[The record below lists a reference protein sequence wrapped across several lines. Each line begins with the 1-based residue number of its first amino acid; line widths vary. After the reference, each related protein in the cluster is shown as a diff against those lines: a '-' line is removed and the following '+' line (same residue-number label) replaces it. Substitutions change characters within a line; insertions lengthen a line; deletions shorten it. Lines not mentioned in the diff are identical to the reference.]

1 MTKVRNFEPGFIL
14 GRYELVFRVATGG
27 MGEVWAA
34 RLRGTR
40 GFQKVVALKFLLPE
54 LSHNPNF
61 EQMFLDEAELAS
73 RIKHPNVVQVTDL
86 GEEDEILYQ
95 VMEWVSGES
104 LWTAL
109 RAASKKNGVP
119 LEVAARIICQVCAGL
134 NAAHELRDDEGK
146 FIGLVHR
153 DVSPQ
158 NVLLTRQGIA
168 KVVDFGV
175 AKFAGRGV
183 AATQVGELKGKVPYM
198 APEHIHGQELDR
210 RADVFSIGVLFYQLV
225 SGVHPFLADNDQLT
239 MARISSPTPAPSLR
253 SRVPQVPLPL
263 SRVVDAALAK
273 DREKRT
279 KTALD
284 FMHEIE
290 RAVPGASMSSTNDLV
305 AAWLKELVGK
315 QIDARDEEL
324 REALRDLDSRSSL
337 PPESMRSGRRG
348 TMPSIAALPSPPED
362 VYASNGLSGAPAP
375 PSNLPPNLGLP
386 ALGAEL
392 DLPPPKIAP
401 PVFAESTTTDTA
413 IERATSKPE
422 SPSFL
427 GRHVRAVVAAGAVA
441 VAVAI
446 LLLAGGSPNP
456 EASSDGSAAGL
467 SSAASKGAANNAMP
481 SGSAAPS
488 EANTAGPSAKS
499 TDAAEGQDA
508 GPQALAGSFAP
519 SSGAAV
525 PAPPSSATAT
535 GTPGA
540 SSSGNKNP
548 PKKKKEYTPGGI

>member
-34 RLRGTR
+34 RLKGTR

-104 LWTAL
+104 LWTAM
-109 RAASKKNGVP
+109 RAATKKGGVP

-134 NAAHELRDDEGK
+134 HAAHELRDDEGK

-198 APEHIHGQELDR
+198 APEHIHGKELDR
-210 RADVFSIGVLFYQLV
+210 RADVFSIGVLFYQLIA
-225 SGVHPFLADNDQLT
+225 GAHPFLADNDQLT
-239 MARISSPTPAPSLR
+239 MARISSPVPAVSLR
-253 SRVPQVPLPL
+253 SRVPSIPAEL

-279 KTALD
+279 KTALEL
-284 FMHEIE
+284 MHEIE

-305 AAWLKELVGK
+305 SAWLKDLVGR
-315 QIDARDEEL
+315 QIDARDDEL
-324 REALRDLDSRSSL
+324 REALRDLDLRSSI

-348 TMPSIAALPSPPED
+348 TMPSIAALPPSEPPNIIGVTPSPLPPPP
-362 VYASNGLSGAPAP
+362 SGTAAEPLLFPLGGESEAAPAP
-375 PSNLPPNLGLP
+375 
-386 ALGAEL
+386 
-392 DLPPPKIAP
+392 KTAP
-401 PVFAESTTTDTA
+401 PVFAESTSTETA
-413 IERATSKPE
+413 IERASAKPE
-422 SPSFL
+422 PASFL
-427 GRHVRAVVAAGAVA
+427 GRHIRAFIAAGAVA
-441 VAVAI
+441 VAVFV
-446 LLLAGGSPNP
+446 LVLAGGTPNS
-456 EASSDGSAAGL
+456 ET
-467 SSAASKGAANNAMP
+467 P
-481 SGSAAPS
+481 SGSGDNASGASASPASGSATGSARSTAGSAEPASTAATPS
-488 EANTAGPSAKS
+488 NEDDAGAPAAGSATASDAVNTAMP
-499 TDAAEGQDA
+499 
-508 GPQALAGSFAP
+508 AGSTA
-519 SSGAAV
+519 
-525 PAPPSSATAT
+525 APPSV
-535 GTPGA
+535 PGA
-540 SSSGNKNP
+540 SSSATKAP
-548 PKKKKEYTPGGI
+548 WKKKKEYTPGGI